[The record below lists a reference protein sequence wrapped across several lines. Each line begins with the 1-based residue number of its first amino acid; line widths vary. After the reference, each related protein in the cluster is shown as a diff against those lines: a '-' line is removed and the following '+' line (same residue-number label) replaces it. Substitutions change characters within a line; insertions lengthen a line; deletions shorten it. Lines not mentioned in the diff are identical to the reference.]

1 MPDSGFLKGLEM
13 EGVLKTVQD
22 MLCQQFTLTESQVAA
37 DQNLASL
44 GMDSL
49 SKVEFMYLLED
60 RFSISLAEERGAID
74 TVSDIAQIVERAL
87 AAKG

>member
-1 MPDSGFLKGLEM
+1 MD
-13 EGVLKTVQD
+13 GVLKTVQD

-37 DQNLASL
+37 QQNLAKL

-49 SKVEFMYLLED
+49 SKIEFMYQLEE
-60 RFSISLAEERGAID
+60 RFSISLTEERGAIE

>member
-1 MPDSGFLKGLEM
+1 M

-22 MLCQQFTLTESQVAA
+22 MLCQQFSLTEAQVAA

-49 SKVEFMYLLED
+49 SKIEFMYQLED
-60 RFSISLAEERGAID
+60 RFSISLTDERGAIE
-74 TVSDIAQIVERAL
+74 TVSDIAQVVERVL
-87 AAKG
+87 AAKA

>member
-1 MPDSGFLKGLEM
+1 MDS
-13 EGVLKTVQD
+13 VLKTVQD

-37 DQNLASL
+37 QQNLAKL

-49 SKVEFMYLLED
+49 SKIEFMYQLED
-60 RFSISLAEERGAID
+60 RFSISLTEERGTIE

-87 AAKG
+87 SAKG

>member
-1 MPDSGFLKGLEM
+1 MDS
-13 EGVLKTVQD
+13 VLKTVQD

-37 DQNLASL
+37 QQNLAKL

-49 SKVEFMYLLED
+49 SKIEFMYQLED
-60 RFSISLAEERGAID
+60 RFSISLTEERGTIE